1 MERRYPQARLALQL
15 AKAVCSID
23 QMSESKLMSKAA
35 HDALVAEIER
45 LETVDRAAIAERINA
60 ARALGDL
67 SENAEYHAAKNDQS
81 FLETR
86 ILSLR
91 DQLSHAQIV
100 ESSDNDDADAVAFG
114 STVRLLNTSTGK
126 EATYTIVSS
135 FEQDVSQGRLSA
147 SSPVASAVIG
157 AKRDQVVKVDLPN
170 GSTSEFK
177 VVEIS

>member
-1 MERRYPQARLALQL
+1 
-15 AKAVCSID
+15 
-23 QMSESKLMSKAA
+23 MSQAA
-35 HDALVAEIER
+35 HDALVAEIEK
-45 LETVDRAAIAERINA
+45 LETVARAAIAERISV

-67 SENAEYHAAKNDQS
+67 SENAEYHAAKNDQA

-86 ILSLR
+86 ILGLR
-91 DQLSHAQIV
+91 EQLIHAEIT
-100 ESSDNDDADAVAFG
+100 ETSDDADAVSFG
-114 STVRLLNTSTGK
+114 STVRLLNTGSGK

-170 GSTSEFK
+170 GATSEFK
-177 VVEIS
+177 VLEIT